1 MLAGSR
7 PMDIEVALTALEAE
21 IEPLERFLRIFAA
34 SLNTPHMRRGDGDT
48 RFFRY
53 DHPDVRH
60 FCLLKSVVTVSALNA
75 SFALARKGYIQEI
88 NVLMR
93 TVVEC
98 SAHIEFVIEPFNSDD
113 HRAAADGYVKDYF
126 ADSKRSPVA
135 EITKAHI
142 KRGNVHTALG
152 ETLDDFAQRR
162 GDTKGRIPAVVLNSN
177 SYRIFSNFV
186 HARYPEAIDLFGGR
200 PGEFQLRGMS
210 GTAKDTENLATLQ
223 AFLETAATTGIR
235 MIQGLNLRTLV
246 EGDPIVARWYEEKL
260 SNADPMRATGN

>member
-1 MLAGSR
+1 
-7 PMDIEVALTALEAE
+7 MDIEVALTALEAE
-21 IEPLERFLRIFAA
+21 IEPLERLLRIFAA
-34 SLNTPHMRRGDGDT
+34 SLNAPHLRRGDGDT

-60 FCLLKSVVTVSALNA
+60 FCLLKSVVMVSALNA
-75 SFALARKGYIQEI
+75 SFALARKGHVQEI

-93 TVVEC
+93 TVAEC
-98 SAHIEFVIEPFNSDD
+98 SGHIEFVIEPFNSDD

-142 KRGNVHTALG
+142 KQGEVHAALG
-152 ETLDDFAQRR
+152 ETLDDFVERQ
-162 GDTKGRIPAVVLNSN
+162 GDTKGRIPPVVLYSN

-186 HARYPEAIDLFGGR
+186 HARYPEAVDLFGGR

-223 AFLETAATTGIR
+223 AFLETAAITGVR
-235 MIQGLNLRTLV
+235 MIQGLNLRSLV
-246 EGDPIVARWYEEKL
+246 EGDALVARWYAEQL
-260 SNADPMRATGN
+260 SNADPTRAMGN